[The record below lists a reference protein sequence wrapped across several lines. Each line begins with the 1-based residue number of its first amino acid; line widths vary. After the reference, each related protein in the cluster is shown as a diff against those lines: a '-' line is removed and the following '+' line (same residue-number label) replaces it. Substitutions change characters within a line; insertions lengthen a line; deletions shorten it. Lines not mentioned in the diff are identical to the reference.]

1 MSGNTVEVEGVS
13 VPVDH
18 YIDGR
23 RVSSE
28 TTFEVRSPIDW
39 DDWKLAEVAAG
50 GQAEVDAA
58 VTAARRAFPE
68 WAALGP
74 ERAPRP
80 PHETCRRDRRSRPR
94 PGQG

>member
-1 MSGNTVEVEGVS
+1 MSNKTVEVEGVT

-39 DDWKLAEVAAG
+39 DSWKLAEVANG
-50 GQAEVDAA
+50 GEAEVDAA
-58 VTAARRAFPE
+58 VAAARRAFPA
-68 WAALGP
+68 WASLGP
-74 ERAPRP
+74 DGQIGRASCRERV
-80 PHETCRRDRRSRPR
+80 
-94 PGQG
+94 